1 MKYTFPVLLFIAFI
15 ACNPA
20 KRSATPTPV
29 PTKPVPTKPGRTPVD
44 TLKWT
49 TPSNPKPP
57 IGLPG
62 TTKPTPGEKPR
73 PAGDT
78 YTIAYLLP
86 FFTEQHNEGSVPD
99 KSNLALQFY
108 AGAQIALEDI
118 SANGGINLNVDVY
131 DTQSS
136 DEDFQK
142 LYNKP
147 RFDKAQV
154 YIGPVRASHASL
166 LGEKMRDKRRIIVS
180 PESPNMDLTSRN
192 PGFIQTN
199 PSLRAHCAAIT
210 KHVRKKSK
218 AEDVVLVCKAKEAD
232 RLPYFHEANAPLGGK
247 MNELILPD
255 AAANFD
261 NTDLK
266 KYLKYGRTAVF
277 VLPTWAGQDFVMSFL
292 RRLNAVKGSNNVE
305 VYGMPQWM
313 GYSQID
319 PEFLIGLNVHVS
331 SATYVNRDSEPSK
344 RFEHT
349 YFERFGTVPNNDA
362 YNGYDVT
369 LFTGTMLRRFG
380 LSFPERIPRETYMGL
395 SRKFQF
401 SAVGVDGNIDYVEN
415 TFVYI
420 LKFDQYNYVPVE

>member
-1 MKYTFPVLLFIAFI
+1 MKYTFPFLLLIVLI

-20 KRSATPTPV
+20 KRAATPAPS
-29 PTKPVPTKPGRTPVD
+29 KPVPAKPGRTPVD
-44 TLKWT
+44 TLRWT
-49 TPSNPKPP
+49 TPANPKPP
-57 IGLPG
+57 IGLPDKN
-62 TTKPTPGEKPR
+62 TTKPGDKPR
-73 PAGDT
+73 PSGDT

-86 FFTEQHNEGSVPD
+86 FLTGQFDGTKVPD
-99 KSNLALQFY
+99 KSGLALQFY
-108 AGAQIALEDI
+108 AGSQLALEEI
-118 SANGGINLNVDVY
+118 STLGGINLNVDVY
-131 DTQSS
+131 DTETS
-136 DEDFQK
+136 DEDFQR
-142 LYNKP
+142 LYYKP

-154 YIGPVRASHASL
+154 YIGPVRSSQVSL
-166 LGEKMRDKRRIIVS
+166 LAEKTRENRRILVS

-199 PSLRAHCAAIT
+199 PSLRAHCAAIA
-210 KHVRKKSK
+210 KYVRKKSK

-232 RLPYFHEANAPLGGK
+232 RLPFFHDANPSGK
-247 MNELILPD
+247 FNELIMPD

-277 VLPTWAGQDFVMSFL
+277 ILPTWASQDFVMSFL
-292 RRLNAVKGSNNVE
+292 RKLSAVKGSNRVE

-319 PEFLIGLNVHVS
+319 PEFLINLNVHVS
-331 SATYVNRDSEPSK
+331 SASFVNRDTEASK
-344 RFEHT
+344 KFERS
-349 YFERFGTVPNNDA
+349 YFERFGTVPNDDA

-369 LFTGTMLRRFG
+369 MFTGSMLRRFG
-380 LSFPERIPRETYMGL
+380 LSFPERIPRETFTGL

-401 SAVGVDGNIDYVEN
+401 APVGVEGNVDYVEN

-420 LKFDQYNYVPVE
+420 LKFDQFNYVPVE

>member
-1 MKYTFPVLLFIAFI
+1 MKYTFPVLLLIAFL

-20 KRSATPTPV
+20 KRSTTTTPGTT
-29 PTKPVPTKPGRTPVD
+29 TKPAPNKPGRTPVD

-49 TPSNPKPP
+49 TPTNPTPP

-62 TTKPTPGEKPR
+62 GTTTPGEKPK
-73 PAGDT
+73 PSGDT

-86 FFTEQHNEGSVPD
+86 FLTEQFEGSKVPD
-99 KSNLALQFY
+99 KSGLALQFY
-108 AGAQIALEDI
+108 AGAQLALEEI
-118 SANGGINLNVDVY
+118 STVGGINLNVDVY
-131 DTQSS
+131 DTQTS
-136 DEDFQK
+136 DEDFK
-142 LYNKP
+142 RLYSKP

-154 YIGPVRASHASL
+154 YIGPVRSSQVSL
-166 LGEKMRDKRRIIVS
+166 LAEKTREKRRILVS

-192 PGFIQTN
+192 PGFVQTN

-210 KHVRKKSK
+210 KYVRKKSK
-218 AEDVVLVCKAKEAD
+218 AEDVVLVCKAKESD
-232 RLPYFHEANAPLGGK
+232 RLPFFHDANPSGK
-247 MNELILPD
+247 FNELIMPD

-266 KYLKYGRTAVF
+266 KHLRPGRTAVF
-277 VLPTWAGQDFVMSFL
+277 ILPTWASQDFVMSFL
-292 RRLNAVKGSNNVE
+292 RRLNAQKGSNRVE

-313 GYSQID
+313 GYNQID
-319 PEFLIGLNVHVS
+319 PEFLINLNVHVS
-331 SATYVNRDSEPSK
+331 SASFVNRDTEASK
-344 RFEHT
+344 KFERL
-349 YFERFGTVPNNDA
+349 YFERFGTVPNDDA

-380 LSFPERIPRETYMGL
+380 LSFPEKISKETYTGL

-401 SAVGVDGNIDYVEN
+401 APVGVEGNADYVEN
-415 TFVYI
+415 TFVYV